1 MSHPHLT
8 TVAVL
13 DADARELRAKTAAL
27 VRSPGVDI
35 RISAGSLG
43 ELLTDPAF
51 PTEVVILQ
59 QRAGE
64 RVSVNYKIRVCR
76 LADARVI
83 VIAGTDAEG
92 AVSADA
98 RVLSS
103 SVVDFADALA
113 LVTDPHPE

>member
-1 MSHPHLT
+1 MSASQPT

-13 DADARELRAKTAAL
+13 DADAGALSAKSAAL
-27 VRSPGVDI
+27 GRSPGVEM

-83 VIAGTDAEG
+83 V
-92 AVSADA
+92 VSGDGVVTADA
-98 RVLSS
+98 QVLSTSVS
-103 SVVDFADALA
+103 SFAEAVA
-113 LVTDPHPE
+113 MVTGSNPG